1 MQNKKENDVDHLLE
15 LLEQFSGS
23 FRERAIILAQNA
35 VIEFAVELGA
45 DEDWGPTNG

>member
-1 MQNKKENDVDHLLE
+1 MQNKKEND
-15 LLEQFSGS
+15 
-23 FRERAIILAQNA
+23 NA